1 MKNKIIVGQ
10 TVIIMILLGV
20 LGMLLYQ
27 NTMKNNVE
35 YSYLEY
41 GDDFSEIEMYDETG
55 KIVDLPFGD
64 GSKAATTVLYLTAEC
79 SGCIETIS
87 DFNRFKSVFGEEVN
101 FILLWEDDIPRNLIK
116 KHGIDSISYTLKGKT
131 KLSTSTPTFYLIDGN
146 KKIVFKDVDQ
156 SNLIQKL
163 IEVDFIE
170 KEVLQEK
177 ATQYIVNA
185 YFESDR
191 ENRLKLVYFYMPGCS
206 DCMAV
211 NEFIKEEKL
220 DEKYQ
225 IVYIY
230 KYNSTQE
237 GVVIDKN
244 KLFANVYGVNW
255 YPSFILISDSGYEI
269 VGKTSEE
276 EVKMILK
283 DYGTKNSRKSGR

>member
-64 GSKAATTVLYLTAEC
+64 GSKAATAVLYLTAEC

-87 DFNRFKSVFGEEVN
+87 DFNRFKSVFGEEVD
-101 FILLWEDDIPRNLIK
+101 FIFLWEDDIPRNLIK
-116 KHGIDSISYTLKGKT
+116 KYGIDAISYTLKGKT
-131 KLSTSTPTFYLIDGN
+131 KLSTSTPTFYLIDSN

-283 DYGTKNSRKSGR
+283 DYGT

>member
-27 NTMKNNVE
+27 NTMKNNIE

-55 KIVDLPFGD
+55 KIVDLSFGD
-64 GSKAATTVLYLTAEC
+64 GSKAATAVLYLTAEC

-87 DFNRFKSVFGEEVN
+87 DFNRFKSVFGEEVD
-101 FILLWEDDIPRNLIK
+101 FIFLWEDDIPRNLIK
-116 KHGIDSISYTLKGKT
+116 KYGIDAISYTLKGKT

-283 DYGTKNSRKSGR
+283 DYGT

>member
-27 NTMKNNVE
+27 NTMKNNIE

-55 KIVDLPFGD
+55 KIVDLSFGD
-64 GSKAATTVLYLTAEC
+64 GSKAATAVLYLTAEC

-87 DFNRFKSVFGEEVN
+87 DFNRFKSVFGEEVD
-101 FILLWEDDIPRNLIK
+101 FIFLWEDDIPRNLIK
-116 KHGIDSISYTLKGKT
+116 KYGIDAISYTLKGKT
-131 KLSTSTPTFYLIDGN
+131 KLSTSTPTFYLIDSN

-283 DYGTKNSRKSGR
+283 DYGT

>member
-116 KHGIDSISYTLKGKT
+116 KHGIDAISYTLKGKT

>member
-101 FILLWEDDIPRNLIK
+101 FIFLWEDDIPRNLIK
-116 KHGIDSISYTLKGKT
+116 KHGIDAISYTLKGKT

-255 YPSFILISDSGYEI
+255 YPSFILISDSGYKI

-283 DYGTKNSRKSGR
+283 DYGT

>member
-101 FILLWEDDIPRNLIK
+101 FIFLWEDDIPRNLIK
-116 KHGIDSISYTLKGKT
+116 KHGIDAISYTLKGKT

-269 VGKTSEE
+269 VEKTSEE

-283 DYGTKNSRKSGR
+283 DYGT

>member
-1 MKNKIIVGQ
+1 
-10 TVIIMILLGV
+10 MILLGV

-27 NTMKNNVE
+27 NTMKNNIE

-55 KIVDLPFGD
+55 KIVDLSFGD
-64 GSKAATTVLYLTAEC
+64 GSKAATAVLYLTAEC

-116 KHGIDSISYTLKGKT
+116 KYGIDAISYTLKGKT
-131 KLSTSTPTFYLIDGN
+131 KLSTSTPTFYLIDSN

-283 DYGTKNSRKSGR
+283 DYGT

>member
-116 KHGIDSISYTLKGKT
+116 KYGIDAISYTLKGKT

-283 DYGTKNSRKSGR
+283 DYGT

>member
-27 NTMKNNVE
+27 NTMKNNIE

-55 KIVDLPFGD
+55 KIVDLSFGD
-64 GSKAATTVLYLTAEC
+64 GSKAATAVLYLTAEC

-87 DFNRFKSVFGEEVN
+87 DFNRFKSVFGEEVD
-101 FILLWEDDIPRNLIK
+101 FIFLWEDDIPRNLIK
-116 KHGIDSISYTLKGKT
+116 KYGIDAISYTLKGKT
-131 KLSTSTPTFYLIDGN
+131 KLSTSTPTFYLIDSN

-269 VGKTSEE
+269 IGKTSEE

-283 DYGTKNSRKSGR
+283 DYGT

>member
-101 FILLWEDDIPRNLIK
+101 FIFLWEDDIPRNLIK
-116 KHGIDSISYTLKGKT
+116 KHGIDAISYTLKGKT

-276 EVKMILK
+276 VKMILK
-283 DYGTKNSRKSGR
+283 DYGT

>member
-27 NTMKNNVE
+27 NTMKNNIE

-55 KIVDLPFGD
+55 KIVDLSFGD
-64 GSKAATTVLYLTAEC
+64 GSKAATAVLYLTAEC

-101 FILLWEDDIPRNLIK
+101 FIFLWEDDIPRNLIK
-116 KHGIDSISYTLKGKT
+116 KHGIDAISYTLKGKT

-283 DYGTKNSRKSGR
+283 DYGT

>member
-27 NTMKNNVE
+27 NTMKNNIE

-55 KIVDLPFGD
+55 KIVDLSFGD
-64 GSKAATTVLYLTAEC
+64 GSKAATAVLYLTAEC

-116 KHGIDSISYTLKGKT
+116 KYGIDAISYTLKGKT
-131 KLSTSTPTFYLIDGN
+131 KLSTSTPTFYLIDSN

-283 DYGTKNSRKSGR
+283 DYGT

>member
-101 FILLWEDDIPRNLIK
+101 FIFLWEDDIPRNLIK
-116 KHGIDSISYTLKGKT
+116 KHGIDAISYTLKGKT
-131 KLSTSTPTFYLIDGN
+131 KLSTSTPTFYLIDSN

-283 DYGTKNSRKSGR
+283 DYGT

>member
-101 FILLWEDDIPRNLIK
+101 FIFLWEDDIPRNLIK
-116 KHGIDSISYTLKGKT
+116 KHGIDAISYTLKGKT

-283 DYGTKNSRKSGR
+283 DYGT